1 MMPTYPQLLSPTY
14 EPHVYSA
21 SWQKQYVA
29 QFFTL
34 ESGEKNGNSATY
46 RCRLHPEAPVF
57 KAHFPGFPV
66 LPGVL
71 TLKMVVDAINASQFF
86 STQTLTVQSIGN
98 AKYLAVVNP
107 QETQEVEISVTLKA
121 EKNADEPAVFQFKAT
136 VQNGETRF
144 ATFSFSCTA
153 ADFITVGVEENE
165 VCAVIPTYQNAKTL
179 LKVVADVHRVVDTV
193 FVVDDGSNDGTA
205 ALLDKATGNERPEKV
220 LTHPK
225 NCGKGAALKTGLTYA
240 RQQGFRYAV
249 TVDADGQHRADDIPA
264 LLKAVEE
271 EPDALA
277 IGSRGLQHENM
288 PAKSTFANRFSN
300 FWFALQTLQRL
311 PDTQSGL
318 RVYPLRCL
326 HGLRWMSAR
335 YEAELTLLVFSAWAG
350 VKLLPVPV
358 SVYYP
363 PRDQRVTHFR
373 PGRDFTRI
381 SVLNTL
387 LCFLMVVYG
396 WPRIFADRLQGV
408 SKACF
413 VSRELFTLTSCQ
425 IW

>member
-1 MMPTYPQLLSPTY
+1 MSLTSIL
-14 EPHVYSA
+14 PHGK
-21 SWQKQYVA
+21 KQYVA

-107 QETQEVEISVTLKA
+107 QETQEVEISVALKA
-121 EKNADEPAVFQFKAT
+121 EKNADELTVFQFKTT

-153 ADFITVGVEENE
+153 ADFITVGVEESE

-277 IGSRGLQHENM
+277 IGSRRLQHENM

-318 RVYPLRCL
+318 RIYPLRCL

-396 WPRIFADRLQGV
+396 WPRIFCRQIARGV
-408 SKACF
+408 KGVF
-413 VSRELFTLTSCQ
+413 RK
-425 IW
+425 

>member
-1 MMPTYPQLLSPTY
+1 MSLTSIL
-14 EPHVYSA
+14 PHGK
-21 SWQKQYVA
+21 KQYVA

-107 QETQEVEISVTLKA
+107 QETQEVEISVALKA
-121 EKNADEPAVFQFKAT
+121 EKNADELTVFQFKAT

-205 ALLDKATGNERPEKV
+205 ALLDKTTGNERPEKV

-318 RVYPLRCL
+318 RIYPLRRL

-396 WPRIFADRLQGV
+396 WPRIFCRQIARGV
-408 SKACF
+408 KGVF
-413 VSRELFTLTSCQ
+413 RK
-425 IW
+425 

>member
-1 MMPTYPQLLSPTY
+1 MSLTSIL
-14 EPHVYSA
+14 PHGK
-21 SWQKQYVA
+21 KQYVA

-34 ESGEKNGNSATY
+34 EAGEKNGNSATY

-107 QETQEVEISVTLKA
+107 QETQEVEISVALKA

-220 LTHPK
+220 LTHAK
-225 NCGKGAALKTGLTYA
+225 NQGKGAALKTGLTFA
-240 RQQGFRYAV
+240 RQQGFHYAV
-249 TVDADGQHRADDIPA
+249 TVDADGQHRANDIPA

-271 EPDALA
+271 EPDALV

-318 RVYPLRCL
+318 RVYPLRRL

-350 VKLLPVPV
+350 VKLLPIPV

-396 WPRIFADRLQGV
+396 WPRIFCRQIARGV
-408 SKACF
+408 KGVF
-413 VSRELFTLTSCQ
+413 RK
-425 IW
+425 

>member
-1 MMPTYPQLLSPTY
+1 MSLTSIL
-14 EPHVYSA
+14 PHGK
-21 SWQKQYVA
+21 KQYVA

-107 QETQEVEISVTLKA
+107 QETQEVEISVALKA

-318 RVYPLRCL
+318 RVYPLRRL
-326 HGLRWMSAR
+326 HWLRWMSAR

-396 WPRIFADRLQGV
+396 WPRIFCRQIVRGV
-408 SKACF
+408 KGVF
-413 VSRELFTLTSCQ
+413 RK
-425 IW
+425 

>member
-1 MMPTYPQLLSPTY
+1 MSLTSIL
-14 EPHVYSA
+14 PHGK
-21 SWQKQYVA
+21 KQYVA

-34 ESGEKNGNSATY
+34 EAGEKNGNSATY

-107 QETQEVEISVTLKA
+107 QETQEVEISVALKA

-318 RVYPLRCL
+318 RVYPLRRL
-326 HGLRWMSAR
+326 HGLHWMSAR

-396 WPRIFADRLQGV
+396 WPRIFCRQIARGV
-408 SKACF
+408 KGVF
-413 VSRELFTLTSCQ
+413 RK
-425 IW
+425 

>member
-1 MMPTYPQLLSPTY
+1 MSLTSIL
-14 EPHVYSA
+14 PHGK
-21 SWQKQYVA
+21 KQYVA

-107 QETQEVEISVTLKA
+107 QETQEVEISVALKA

-144 ATFSFSCTA
+144 ATFSFSCTV

-318 RVYPLRCL
+318 RVYPLRRL

-396 WPRIFADRLQGV
+396 WPRIFCRQIARGV
-408 SKACF
+408 KGVF
-413 VSRELFTLTSCQ
+413 RK
-425 IW
+425 

>member
-1 MMPTYPQLLSPTY
+1 MSLTSIL
-14 EPHVYSA
+14 PHGK
-21 SWQKQYVA
+21 KQYVA

-34 ESGEKNGNSATY
+34 EAGEKNGNSATY

-57 KAHFPGFPV
+57 KVHFPGFPV

-153 ADFITVGVEENE
+153 ADFMTVGVEENE

-318 RVYPLRCL
+318 RIYPLRRL

-396 WPRIFADRLQGV
+396 WPRIFCRQIARGV
-408 SKACF
+408 KGVF
-413 VSRELFTLTSCQ
+413 RK
-425 IW
+425 

>member
-1 MMPTYPQLLSPTY
+1 MSLTSIL
-14 EPHVYSA
+14 PHGK
-21 SWQKQYVA
+21 KQYVA

-107 QETQEVEISVTLKA
+107 QETQEVEISVALKA
-121 EKNADEPAVFQFKAT
+121 EKNADELTVFQFKAT

-165 VCAVIPTYQNAKTL
+165 VCAVIPTYQNTKTL

-205 ALLDKATGNERPEKV
+205 ALLDKTTGNERPEKV

-318 RVYPLRCL
+318 RVYPLRRL

-396 WPRIFADRLQGV
+396 WPRIFCRQIARGV
-408 SKACF
+408 KGVF
-413 VSRELFTLTSCQ
+413 RK
-425 IW
+425 

>member
-1 MMPTYPQLLSPTY
+1 MSLTSIL
-14 EPHVYSA
+14 PHGK
-21 SWQKQYVA
+21 KQYVA

-107 QETQEVEISVTLKA
+107 QETQEVEISVALKA

-318 RVYPLRCL
+318 RIYPLRRL

-387 LCFLMVVYG
+387 LCLLMVVYG
-396 WPRIFADRLQGV
+396 WPRIFCRQIARGV
-408 SKACF
+408 KGVF
-413 VSRELFTLTSCQ
+413 RK
-425 IW
+425 

>member
-1 MMPTYPQLLSPTY
+1 MSLTSIL
-14 EPHVYSA
+14 PHGK
-21 SWQKQYVA
+21 KQYVA

-34 ESGEKNGNSATY
+34 EAGEKNGNSATY

-57 KAHFPGFPV
+57 KAHFPGFPI

-107 QETQEVEISVTLKA
+107 QETQEVEISVALKA
-121 EKNADEPAVFQFKAT
+121 EKNADELTVFQFKAT

-205 ALLDKATGNERPEKV
+205 ALLDKATDNERPEKV

-396 WPRIFADRLQGV
+396 WPRIFCRQIARGV
-408 SKACF
+408 KGVF
-413 VSRELFTLTSCQ
+413 RK
-425 IW
+425 

>member
-1 MMPTYPQLLSPTY
+1 MSLTSILPQGK
-14 EPHVYSA
+14 
-21 SWQKQYVA
+21 KQYVA

-107 QETQEVEISVTLKA
+107 QETQEVEISVALKA

-249 TVDADGQHRADDIPA
+249 TVDADGQHRANDIPA

-318 RVYPLRCL
+318 RVYPLRSL

-396 WPRIFADRLQGV
+396 WPRIFCRQIARGV
-408 SKACF
+408 KGVFCK
-413 VSRELFTLTSCQ
+413 
-425 IW
+425 

>member
-1 MMPTYPQLLSPTY
+1 MSLTSSL
-14 EPHVYSA
+14 PHGK
-21 SWQKQYVA
+21 KQYVA

-34 ESGEKNGNSATY
+34 EAGEKNGNSATY

-98 AKYLAVVNP
+98 AKYLAVINP
-107 QETQEVEISVTLKA
+107 QETQEVEISVTQKA

-179 LKVVADVHRVVDTV
+179 LQVVADVHRVVDTV

-318 RVYPLRCL
+318 RVYPLRRL

-396 WPRIFADRLQGV
+396 WPRIFCRQIARGV
-408 SKACF
+408 KGVF
-413 VSRELFTLTSCQ
+413 RK
-425 IW
+425 

>member
-1 MMPTYPQLLSPTY
+1 MSLTSIL
-14 EPHVYSA
+14 PHGK
-21 SWQKQYVA
+21 KQYVA

-46 RCRLHPEAPVF
+46 RCRLHPETPVF

-107 QETQEVEISVTLKA
+107 QETQEVEISVALKA

-225 NCGKGAALKTGLTYA
+225 NCGKGAALKTALTYA

-318 RVYPLRCL
+318 RIYPLRCL

-396 WPRIFADRLQGV
+396 WPRIFCRQIARGV
-408 SKACF
+408 KGVF
-413 VSRELFTLTSCQ
+413 RK
-425 IW
+425 

>member
-1 MMPTYPQLLSPTY
+1 MSLTSIL
-14 EPHVYSA
+14 PHGK
-21 SWQKQYVA
+21 KQYVA

-34 ESGEKNGNSATY
+34 EAGEKNGNSTTY

-57 KAHFPGFPV
+57 KVHFPGFPV

-107 QETQEVEISVTLKA
+107 QETQEVEISVALKA

-153 ADFITVGVEENE
+153 ADFMTVGVEENE

-396 WPRIFADRLQGV
+396 WPRIFCRQIARGV
-408 SKACF
+408 KGVF
-413 VSRELFTLTSCQ
+413 RK
-425 IW
+425 

>member
-1 MMPTYPQLLSPTY
+1 MSLTSIL
-14 EPHVYSA
+14 PHGK
-21 SWQKQYVA
+21 KQYVA

-107 QETQEVEISVTLKA
+107 QETQEVEISVALKA
-121 EKNADEPAVFQFKAT
+121 EKNADELTVFQFKAT

-205 ALLDKATGNERPEKV
+205 ALLDKATGYERPEKV

-318 RVYPLRCL
+318 RVYPLRRL

-396 WPRIFADRLQGV
+396 WPRIFCRQIARGV
-408 SKACF
+408 KGVF
-413 VSRELFTLTSCQ
+413 RK
-425 IW
+425 

>member
-1 MMPTYPQLLSPTY
+1 MSLTSIL
-14 EPHVYSA
+14 PHGK
-21 SWQKQYVA
+21 KQYVA

-34 ESGEKNGNSATY
+34 EAGEKNGNSATY

-107 QETQEVEISVTLKA
+107 QETQEVEISVALKA

-153 ADFITVGVEENE
+153 ANFITVGVEENE

-179 LKVVADVHRVVDTV
+179 LQVVADVHRVVDTV

-271 EPDALA
+271 EPDALT

-318 RVYPLRCL
+318 RVYPLRRL

-396 WPRIFADRLQGV
+396 WPRIFCRQIARGV
-408 SKACF
+408 IGVFRK
-413 VSRELFTLTSCQ
+413 
-425 IW
+425 

>member
-34 ESGEKNGNSATY
+34 EAGEKNGNSATY

-107 QETQEVEISVTLKA
+107 QETQEVEISVALKA

-179 LKVVADVHRVVDTV
+179 LQVVADVHRVVNTV

-205 ALLDKATGNERPEKV
+205 ALLDKATGSERPEKV

-318 RVYPLRCL
+318 RVYPLRHL

-396 WPRIFADRLQGV
+396 WPRIFCRQIARGV
-408 SKACF
+408 KGVF
-413 VSRELFTLTSCQ
+413 RK
-425 IW
+425 

>member
-1 MMPTYPQLLSPTY
+1 MSLTSIL
-14 EPHVYSA
+14 PHGK
-21 SWQKQYVA
+21 KQYVA

-107 QETQEVEISVTLKA
+107 QETQEVEISVALKA
-121 EKNADEPAVFQFKAT
+121 EKNADELTVFQFKAT

-193 FVVDDGSNDGTA
+193 IVVDDGSNDGTA

-288 PAKSTFANRFSN
+288 PTKSTFANRFSN

-318 RVYPLRCL
+318 RVYPLRRL
-326 HGLRWMSAR
+326 HGLRWMSTR

-381 SVLNTL
+381 SVLDTL

-396 WPRIFADRLQGV
+396 WPRIFCRQIARGV
-408 SKACF
+408 KGVF
-413 VSRELFTLTSCQ
+413 RK
-425 IW
+425 

>member
-1 MMPTYPQLLSPTY
+1 MSLTSIL
-14 EPHVYSA
+14 PHGK
-21 SWQKQYVA
+21 KQYVA

-107 QETQEVEISVTLKA
+107 QETQEVEISVALKA
-121 EKNADEPAVFQFKAT
+121 EKNADELTVFQFKAT

-153 ADFITVGVEENE
+153 ADFMTVGVEENE

-193 FVVDDGSNDGTA
+193 FVVDDGSDDGTA

-318 RVYPLRCL
+318 RVYPLRRL

-396 WPRIFADRLQGV
+396 WPRIFCRQIARGV
-408 SKACF
+408 KGVF
-413 VSRELFTLTSCQ
+413 RK
-425 IW
+425 

>member
-1 MMPTYPQLLSPTY
+1 MSLTSIL
-14 EPHVYSA
+14 PHGK
-21 SWQKQYVA
+21 KQYVA

-34 ESGEKNGNSATY
+34 EAGEKNGNSATY

-107 QETQEVEISVTLKA
+107 QETQEVEISVALKA

-165 VCAVIPTYQNAKTL
+165 VCTVIPTYQNAKTL

-318 RVYPLRCL
+318 RIYPLQRL

-396 WPRIFADRLQGV
+396 WPRIFCRQIARGV
-408 SKACF
+408 KGVF
-413 VSRELFTLTSCQ
+413 RK
-425 IW
+425 

>member
-1 MMPTYPQLLSPTY
+1 MSLTSIL
-14 EPHVYSA
+14 PHGK
-21 SWQKQYVA
+21 KQYVA

-107 QETQEVEISVTLKA
+107 QETQEVEISVALKA

-193 FVVDDGSNDGTA
+193 IVVDDGSNDGTA

-249 TVDADGQHRADDIPA
+249 TVDADGQHRTDDIPA

-318 RVYPLRCL
+318 RVYPLRRL

-373 PGRDFTRI
+373 PRRDFTRI

-396 WPRIFADRLQGV
+396 WPRIFCRQIARGV
-408 SKACF
+408 KGVF
-413 VSRELFTLTSCQ
+413 RK
-425 IW
+425 

>member
-1 MMPTYPQLLSPTY
+1 MSLTSIL
-14 EPHVYSA
+14 PHGK
-21 SWQKQYVA
+21 KQYVA

-107 QETQEVEISVTLKA
+107 QETQEVEISVALKA

-153 ADFITVGVEENE
+153 ADFMTVGVEENE

-179 LKVVADVHRVVDTV
+179 LQVVADVHRVVDTV
-193 FVVDDGSNDGTA
+193 IVVDDGSNDGTA

-318 RVYPLRCL
+318 RVYPLRRL
-326 HGLRWMSAR
+326 HGLRWMSTR

-396 WPRIFADRLQGV
+396 WPRIFCRQIARGV
-408 SKACF
+408 KGVF
-413 VSRELFTLTSCQ
+413 RK
-425 IW
+425 

>member
-1 MMPTYPQLLSPTY
+1 MSLTSIL
-14 EPHVYSA
+14 PHGK
-21 SWQKQYVA
+21 KQYVA

-107 QETQEVEISVTLKA
+107 QETQEVEISVALKA

-249 TVDADGQHRADDIPA
+249 TVDADGQHLADDIPA

-318 RVYPLRCL
+318 RVYPLRRL

-381 SVLNTL
+381 SMLNTL

-396 WPRIFADRLQGV
+396 WPRIFCRQIARGV
-408 SKACF
+408 KGVF
-413 VSRELFTLTSCQ
+413 RK
-425 IW
+425 

>member
-1 MMPTYPQLLSPTY
+1 MSLTSIL
-14 EPHVYSA
+14 PHGK
-21 SWQKQYVA
+21 KQYVA

-57 KAHFPGFPV
+57 KAHFPGFPI

-107 QETQEVEISVTLKA
+107 QETQEVEISVALKA
-121 EKNADEPAVFQFKAT
+121 EKNADELTVFQFKAT

-318 RVYPLRCL
+318 RVYPLQRL

-396 WPRIFADRLQGV
+396 WPRIFCRQIARGV
-408 SKACF
+408 KGVF
-413 VSRELFTLTSCQ
+413 RK
-425 IW
+425 

>member
-1 MMPTYPQLLSPTY
+1 MSLTSIL
-14 EPHVYSA
+14 PHGK
-21 SWQKQYVA
+21 KQYVA

-107 QETQEVEISVTLKA
+107 QETQEVEISVALKA

-205 ALLDKATGNERPEKV
+205 ALLDKTTGNERPEKV

-396 WPRIFADRLQGV
+396 WPRIFCRQIARGV
-408 SKACF
+408 KGVF
-413 VSRELFTLTSCQ
+413 RK
-425 IW
+425 

>member
-1 MMPTYPQLLSPTY
+1 MSLTSIL
-14 EPHVYSA
+14 PHGK
-21 SWQKQYVA
+21 KQYVA

-34 ESGEKNGNSATY
+34 EAGEKNGNSATY

-107 QETQEVEISVTLKA
+107 QETQEVEISVALKA

-240 RQQGFRYAV
+240 RQQGFHYAV

-318 RVYPLRCL
+318 RIYPLRRL

-396 WPRIFADRLQGV
+396 WPRIFCRQIARGV
-408 SKACF
+408 KGVF
-413 VSRELFTLTSCQ
+413 RK
-425 IW
+425 

>member
-1 MMPTYPQLLSPTY
+1 MSLTSIL
-14 EPHVYSA
+14 PHGK
-21 SWQKQYVA
+21 KQYVA

-34 ESGEKNGNSATY
+34 EAGEKNGNSATY

-107 QETQEVEISVTLKA
+107 QETQEVEISVALKA

-318 RVYPLRCL
+318 RVYPLRRL

-396 WPRIFADRLQGV
+396 WPRIFFRQIARGV
-408 SKACF
+408 KGVF
-413 VSRELFTLTSCQ
+413 RK
-425 IW
+425 

>member
-1 MMPTYPQLLSPTY
+1 MSLTSIL
-14 EPHVYSA
+14 PHGK
-21 SWQKQYVA
+21 KQYVA

-34 ESGEKNGNSATY
+34 EAGEKNGNSATY

-86 STQTLTVQSIGN
+86 STQTLMVQSIGN

-107 QETQEVEISVTLKA
+107 QETQEVEISVALKA

-153 ADFITVGVEENE
+153 ADFMTVGVEENE

-193 FVVDDGSNDGTA
+193 FVVDDGSKDGTA

-318 RVYPLRCL
+318 RVYPLRRL

-396 WPRIFADRLQGV
+396 WPRIFCRQIARGV
-408 SKACF
+408 KGVF
-413 VSRELFTLTSCQ
+413 RK
-425 IW
+425 

>member
-1 MMPTYPQLLSPTY
+1 MSLTSIL
-14 EPHVYSA
+14 PHGK
-21 SWQKQYVA
+21 KQYVA

-34 ESGEKNGNSATY
+34 EAGEKNGNSATY

-107 QETQEVEISVTLKA
+107 QETQEVEISVALKA

-136 VQNGETRF
+136 VQNSETRF

-205 ALLDKATGNERPEKV
+205 ALLDKANGNERPEKV

-318 RVYPLRCL
+318 RVYPLRRL

-396 WPRIFADRLQGV
+396 WPRIFCRQIARGV
-408 SKACF
+408 KGVF
-413 VSRELFTLTSCQ
+413 RK
-425 IW
+425 

>member
-1 MMPTYPQLLSPTY
+1 MSLTSIL
-14 EPHVYSA
+14 PHGK
-21 SWQKQYVA
+21 KQYVA

-34 ESGEKNGNSATY
+34 EAGEKNGNSATY

-107 QETQEVEISVTLKA
+107 QETQEVEISVALKA
-121 EKNADEPAVFQFKAT
+121 EKNADEPAVFQFKAS

-318 RVYPLRCL
+318 RIYPLRRL

-396 WPRIFADRLQGV
+396 WPRIFCRQIARGV
-408 SKACF
+408 KGVF
-413 VSRELFTLTSCQ
+413 RK
-425 IW
+425 

>member
-1 MMPTYPQLLSPTY
+1 MSLTSIL
-14 EPHVYSA
+14 PHGK
-21 SWQKQYVA
+21 KQYVA

-107 QETQEVEISVTLKA
+107 QETQEVEISVALKA

-288 PAKSTFANRFSN
+288 PAKSTFAKRFSN

-318 RVYPLRCL
+318 RVYPLRRL

-396 WPRIFADRLQGV
+396 WPRIFCRQIARGV
-408 SKACF
+408 KGVF
-413 VSRELFTLTSCQ
+413 RK
-425 IW
+425 

>member
-1 MMPTYPQLLSPTY
+1 MSLTSIL
-14 EPHVYSA
+14 PHGK
-21 SWQKQYVA
+21 KQYVA

-107 QETQEVEISVTLKA
+107 QETQEVEISVALKA

-179 LKVVADVHRVVDTV
+179 LQVVADVHRVVDTV

-396 WPRIFADRLQGV
+396 WPRIFCRQIARGV
-408 SKACF
+408 KGVFCK
-413 VSRELFTLTSCQ
+413 
-425 IW
+425 

>member
-1 MMPTYPQLLSPTY
+1 MSLTSIL
-14 EPHVYSA
+14 PHGK
-21 SWQKQYVA
+21 KQYVA

-34 ESGEKNGNSATY
+34 EAGEKNGNSATY

-107 QETQEVEISVTLKA
+107 QETQEVEISVALKA

-153 ADFITVGVEENE
+153 ADIITVGVEENE

-318 RVYPLRCL
+318 RIYPLQRL

-396 WPRIFADRLQGV
+396 WPRIFCRQIARGV
-408 SKACF
+408 KGVF
-413 VSRELFTLTSCQ
+413 RK
-425 IW
+425 

>member
-1 MMPTYPQLLSPTY
+1 MSLTSIL
-14 EPHVYSA
+14 PHGK
-21 SWQKQYVA
+21 KQYVA

-34 ESGEKNGNSATY
+34 EAGEKNGNSATY

-107 QETQEVEISVTLKA
+107 QETQEVEISVALKA
-121 EKNADEPAVFQFKAT
+121 EKNADELTVFQFKTT

-318 RVYPLRCL
+318 RIYPLRRL

-396 WPRIFADRLQGV
+396 WPRIFCRQIARGV
-408 SKACF
+408 KGVF
-413 VSRELFTLTSCQ
+413 RK
-425 IW
+425 

>member
-1 MMPTYPQLLSPTY
+1 MSLTSIL
-14 EPHVYSA
+14 PHGK
-21 SWQKQYVA
+21 KQYVA

-107 QETQEVEISVTLKA
+107 QETQEVEISVALKA

-153 ADFITVGVEENE
+153 ADFMTVGVEENE

-205 ALLDKATGNERPEKV
+205 ALLDKTTGNERPEKV

-318 RVYPLRCL
+318 RVYPLRRL

-396 WPRIFADRLQGV
+396 WPRIFCRQIARGV
-408 SKACF
+408 KGVF
-413 VSRELFTLTSCQ
+413 RK
-425 IW
+425 

>member
-1 MMPTYPQLLSPTY
+1 MSLTSIL
-14 EPHVYSA
+14 PHGK
-21 SWQKQYVA
+21 KQYVA

-107 QETQEVEISVTLKA
+107 QETQEVEISVALKA
-121 EKNADEPAVFQFKAT
+121 EKNADELTVFQFKAT

-205 ALLDKATGNERPEKV
+205 ALLDKATGSKRPEKV

-318 RVYPLRCL
+318 RVYPLRRL

-396 WPRIFADRLQGV
+396 WPRIFCRQIARGV
-408 SKACF
+408 KGVFCK
-413 VSRELFTLTSCQ
+413 
-425 IW
+425 

>member
-1 MMPTYPQLLSPTY
+1 MSLTSIL
-14 EPHVYSA
+14 PHGK
-21 SWQKQYVA
+21 KQYVA

-34 ESGEKNGNSATY
+34 EAGEKNGNSATY

-107 QETQEVEISVTLKA
+107 QETQEVEISVALKA
-121 EKNADEPAVFQFKAT
+121 EKNADELTVFQFKAT
-136 VQNGETRF
+136 VQNGEARF

-205 ALLDKATGNERPEKV
+205 ALLGKATGNERPEKV

-249 TVDADGQHRADDIPA
+249 TVDADGQHLADDIPA

-271 EPDALA
+271 EPDALV

-318 RVYPLRCL
+318 RVYPLRRL

-396 WPRIFADRLQGV
+396 WPRIFCRQIARGV
-408 SKACF
+408 KGVF
-413 VSRELFTLTSCQ
+413 RK
-425 IW
+425 

>member
-1 MMPTYPQLLSPTY
+1 MSLTSIL
-14 EPHVYSA
+14 PHGK
-21 SWQKQYVA
+21 KQYVA

-34 ESGEKNGNSATY
+34 EAGEKNGNSATY

-107 QETQEVEISVTLKA
+107 QETQEVEISVALKA

-153 ADFITVGVEENE
+153 ADIITVGVEENE

-288 PAKSTFANRFSN
+288 PAKNTFANRFSN

-318 RVYPLRCL
+318 RVYPLRRL

-396 WPRIFADRLQGV
+396 WPRIFCRQIARGV
-408 SKACF
+408 IGVFRK
-413 VSRELFTLTSCQ
+413 
-425 IW
+425 

>member
-1 MMPTYPQLLSPTY
+1 MSLTSIL
-14 EPHVYSA
+14 PHGK
-21 SWQKQYVA
+21 KQYVA

-46 RCRLHPEAPVF
+46 RCRIHPEAPVF

-107 QETQEVEISVTLKA
+107 QETQEVEISVALKA

-318 RVYPLRCL
+318 RVYPLRRL

-381 SVLNTL
+381 SMLNTL

-396 WPRIFADRLQGV
+396 WPRIFCRQIARGV
-408 SKACF
+408 KGVF
-413 VSRELFTLTSCQ
+413 RK
-425 IW
+425 

>member
-1 MMPTYPQLLSPTY
+1 MSLTSIL
-14 EPHVYSA
+14 PHGK
-21 SWQKQYVA
+21 KQYVV

-34 ESGEKNGNSATY
+34 EAGEKNGNSATY

-107 QETQEVEISVTLKA
+107 QETQEVEISVALKA

-153 ADFITVGVEENE
+153 ADFMTVGVEENE

-193 FVVDDGSNDGTA
+193 IVVDDGSNDGTA

-318 RVYPLRCL
+318 RVYPLQRL

-396 WPRIFADRLQGV
+396 WPRIFCRQIARGV
-408 SKACF
+408 KGVF
-413 VSRELFTLTSCQ
+413 RK
-425 IW
+425 